1 MHLGS
6 FEGERRCRCRGF
18 DKPSTPAQDWSSLA
32 AVLTGI
38 AIMLVITAGGF
49 AAVLS

>member
-6 FEGERRCRCRGF
+6 FEGERLGRCRGY
-18 DKPSTPAQDWSSLA
+18 DAPSTPAQDWSSLA

-38 AIMLVITAGGF
+38 AIMLVLTAA
-49 AAVLS
+49 AAVLP